1 MMLKLLLKKQL
12 LEIFQIYFY
21 DAKKNKAR
29 SKISTAIYFVW
40 FILFVFGLLGGIFT
54 FLAVKLC
61 TPLLTAGIDWLYF
74 ALMGLI
80 AVLLGAF
87 GSVFNTYAG
96 LYLPKDNDL
105 LLSMPIPVSTLVG
118 ARLFGVYLMGLLY
131 SVVVILP
138 AIIVYWVIA
147 GVTLPVILGGLL
159 MTLLISVFVLILSCV
174 LGWMVA
180 KISQKLKHKSLIT
193 VLVSLAV
200 IGVYYF
206 VYFKAQSL
214 IQDLLANATVYGA
227 RIKGTAYPVYLFGSI
242 GVGDVR
248 ASVIVSV
255 AVAVLFFM
263 MWVLLSRSF
272 LKITTSTG
280 KVIHRE
286 YREKHSRQRSIDVA
300 LLGREISRF
309 TASPNYMLN
318 CGLGT
323 FLMPLCA
330 IAMLWKGGE
339 LFEMLDAMFA
349 ETEGSVL
356 LLLCVVL
363 CGLAS
368 MNFMTAPSVSLEGKS
383 IWFLKS
389 LPVEPWRI
397 FRAKISMQL
406 LLTGLPLLLCVMCT
420 VTVYS
425 MYSLQ
430 LLMILL
436 FGGSYILLMALIGLF
451 LGVKMATLTWT
462 NEIMPIKQGGAVIIT
477 LLCGFVYMVLLF
489 VGFMLMPG
497 WKLGFCRYM
506 SCFVGANLFL
516 SAYFYLWLRKKG
528 VARFSAL

>member
-1 MMLKLLLKKQL
+1 MLKLLIKKQL
-12 LEIFQIYFY
+12 LEIFQVYFY

-29 SKISTAIYFVW
+29 SRTSTAMYFA
-40 FILFVFGLLGGIFT
+40 LFALLVFGLLGGIFT

-61 TPLLTAGIDWLYF
+61 TPLITAEMDWMYF

-131 SVVVILP
+131 SAVVILP
-138 AIIVYWVIA
+138 AIIVYWVTA
-147 GVTLPVILGGLL
+147 GVTLPVVLGGLL
-159 MTLLISVFVLILSCV
+159 MTLLISVFVLTISCV
-174 LGWMVA
+174 LGWLVA
-180 KISQKLKHKSLIT
+180 KISQKLKHKSLVT
-193 VLVSLAV
+193 VLISLVV

-214 IQDLLANATVYGA
+214 IQNLLANAAVYGA
-227 RIKGTAYPVYLFGSI
+227 RIKGAAYPVYLFGKI

-248 ASVIVSV
+248 ASVSGSV
-255 AVAVLFFM
+255 VVVALFGL

-272 LKITTSTG
+272 LQIAISTG
-280 KVIHRE
+280 NVIHRE
-286 YREKHSRQRSIDVA
+286 YRETRSRQRSMDAA
-300 LLGREISRF
+300 LLNREFSHF

-330 IAMLWKGGE
+330 VAVLWKGSE
-339 LFEMLDAMFA
+339 LFAVLDAMFA
-349 ETEGSVL
+349 ETAGSVL
-356 LLLCVVL
+356 LLLCVML

-368 MNFMTAPSVSLEGKS
+368 MNFMTAPSVSLEGKNL
-383 IWFLKS
+383 WLMQS
-389 LPVEPWRI
+389 LPVETWRI
-397 FRAKISMQL
+397 FRAKIRMQL
-406 LLTGLPLLLCVMCT
+406 LLTGLPLLLCIVC
-420 VTVYS
+420 VVIVYPIHS
-425 MYSLQ
+425 MQ
-430 LLMILL
+430 LLILL
-436 FGGSYILLMALIGLF
+436 LFAGSYVLLMALLGLF
-451 LGVKMATLTWT
+451 LGVKMPTLTWT
-462 NEIMPIKQGGAVIIT
+462 NETVVIKQGAPVMIT
-477 LLCGFVYMVLLF
+477 LFGGFGYMVLLF
-489 VGFMLMPG
+489 VGFMLLSG
-497 WKLGFCRYM
+497 WMLGFCGYM

-516 SAYFYLWLRKKG
+516 SGWFYLWLRKKG

>member
-1 MMLKLLLKKQL
+1 MLKLLLKKQL
-12 LEIFQIYFY
+12 LEIFQVYFY
-21 DAKKNKAR
+21 DAKKNRAR
-29 SKISTAIYFVW
+29 SKTSTAMYFVW
-40 FILFVFGLLGGIFT
+40 FSLLVFGLLGGIFT

-61 TPLLTAGIDWLYF
+61 APLITAGMDWLYF

-147 GVTLPVILGGLL
+147 GVTLPVVLGGLL
-159 MTLLISVFVLILSCV
+159 MTLLISVFVLIISCV

-214 IQDLLANATVYGA
+214 IQNLLANATVYGTQ
-227 RIKGTAYPVYLFGSI
+227 IKGAAYPVYLFGSI
-242 GVGDVR
+242 GIGDVR
-248 ASVIVSV
+248 ASVIVSA
-255 AVAVLFFM
+255 AVAVLFFL

-272 LKITTSTG
+272 LQIATSTG
-280 KVIHRE
+280 KVVHRE
-286 YREKHSRQRSIDVA
+286 YRETHSRKRSIDAA
-300 LLGREISRF
+300 LLGREFSRF

-330 IAMLWKGGE
+330 IAVFWKGSE
-339 LFEMLDAMFA
+339 LFAMLDAMFA
-349 ETEGSVL
+349 EKTDSVL
-356 LLLCVVL
+356 LLLCVLL

-383 IWFLKS
+383 LWLMQS

-397 FRAKISMQL
+397 FRAKIRMQL
-406 LLTGLPLLLCVMCT
+406 LLTGLPLLLCIVCM
-420 VTVYS
+420 VVVYPIHS
-425 MYSLQ
+425 MQ
-430 LLMILL
+430 LLMLLL
-436 FGGSYILLMALIGLF
+436 FAGSYVLFMALVGLF
-451 LGVKMATLTWT
+451 FGIKMPTLTWT
-462 NEIMPIKQGGAVIIT
+462 NEVVLIKQGAPVMIT
-477 LLCGFVYMVLLF
+477 LFGGFGYMVLLF
-489 VGFMLMPG
+489 VGFMLLPG
-497 WKLGFCRYM
+497 WILGFCGYM
-506 SCFVGANLFL
+506 SCYVGANLFL
-516 SAYFYLWLRKKG
+516 SGWVYLWLRKKG

>member
-1 MMLKLLLKKQL
+1 MLKLLLKKQL

-40 FILFVFGLLGGIFT
+40 FILLVFGLLGGIFT

-61 TPLLTAGIDWLYF
+61 TPLLTAGIDWMYF

-383 IWFLKS
+383 IWLLQS

-436 FGGSYILLMALIGLF
+436 FGGSYVWLMALLGLF
-451 LGVKMATLTWT
+451 LGVKMPTLTWT

>member
-1 MMLKLLLKKQL
+1 MLKLLIKKQL
-12 LEIFQIYFY
+12 LEIFQVYFY

-29 SKISTAIYFVW
+29 SRTSTAMYFA
-40 FILFVFGLLGGIFT
+40 LFALLVFGLLGGIFT

-61 TPLLTAGIDWLYF
+61 TPLITAEMDWMYF

-131 SVVVILP
+131 SAVVILP
-138 AIIVYWVIA
+138 AIIVYWVTA
-147 GVTLPVILGGLL
+147 GVTLPVVLGGLL
-159 MTLLISVFVLILSCV
+159 MTLLISVFVLTISCV
-174 LGWMVA
+174 LGWLVA
-180 KISQKLKHKSLIT
+180 KISQKLKHKSLVT
-193 VLVSLAV
+193 VLISLVV

-214 IQDLLANATVYGA
+214 IQNLLANAAVYGA
-227 RIKGTAYPVYLFGSI
+227 RIKGAAYPVYLFGKI

-248 ASVIVSV
+248 ASVIGSV
-255 AVAVLFFM
+255 VVVALFGL

-272 LKITTSTG
+272 LQIAISTG
-280 KVIHRE
+280 NVIHRE
-286 YREKHSRQRSIDVA
+286 YRETRSRQRSMDAA
-300 LLGREISRF
+300 LLNREFSHF

-330 IAMLWKGGE
+330 VAVLWKGSE
-339 LFEMLDAMFA
+339 LFAVLAAMFA
-349 ETEGSVL
+349 ETAGSVL
-356 LLLCVVL
+356 LLLCVML

-368 MNFMTAPSVSLEGKS
+368 MNFMTAPSVSLEGKNL
-383 IWFLKS
+383 WLMQS
-389 LPVEPWRI
+389 LPVETWRI
-397 FRAKISMQL
+397 FRAKIRMQL
-406 LLTGLPLLLCVMCT
+406 LLTGLPLLLCIVC
-420 VTVYS
+420 VVIVYPIHS
-425 MYSLQ
+425 MQ
-430 LLMILL
+430 LLILL
-436 FGGSYILLMALIGLF
+436 LFAGSYVLLMALLGLF
-451 LGVKMATLTWT
+451 LGVKMPTLTWT
-462 NEIMPIKQGGAVIIT
+462 NETVVIKQGAPVMIT
-477 LLCGFVYMVLLF
+477 LFGGFGYMVLLF
-489 VGFMLMPG
+489 VGFMLLSG
-497 WKLGFCRYM
+497 WMLGFCGYM

-516 SAYFYLWLRKKG
+516 SGWFYLWLRKKG

>member
-1 MMLKLLLKKQL
+1 MLKLLLKKQL

-436 FGGSYILLMALIGLF
+436 FGGSYVWLMALLGLF
-451 LGVKMATLTWT
+451 LGVKMPTLTWT

>member
-12 LEIFQIYFY
+12 LEIFQVYFY

-40 FILFVFGLLGGIFT
+40 FILLVFGLLGGIFT

-61 TPLLTAGIDWLYF
+61 TPLLTAGIDWMYF

-174 LGWMVA
+174 LGWLVA

-193 VLVSLAV
+193 VLVSLVV

-436 FGGSYILLMALIGLF
+436 FGGSYVWLMALLGLF
-451 LGVKMATLTWT
+451 LGVKMPTLTWT

>member
-1 MMLKLLLKKQL
+1 MLKLLLKKQL
-12 LEIFQIYFY
+12 FEIFQVYFY

-29 SKISTAIYFVW
+29 SKTSTAMY
-40 FILFVFGLLGGIFT
+40 FILFILLVFGLLGGIFT

-96 LYLPKDNDL
+96 LFLTKDNDL

-138 AIIVYWVIA
+138 AIIVYWVRA
-147 GVTLPVILGGLL
+147 GVTLPAIIGGLL
-159 MTLLISVFVLILSCV
+159 MTLLISVFVLIISCV

-214 IQDLLANATVYGA
+214 IQNLLANATVYGA
-227 RIKGTAYPVYLFGSI
+227 RIKGAAYPVYLFGSI
-242 GVGDVR
+242 GIGDVR
-248 ASVIVSV
+248 ASVIVST
-255 AVAVLFFM
+255 AVAVLFFL

-272 LKITTSTG
+272 LQIATSTG
-280 KVIHRE
+280 KVVHRE
-286 YREKHSRQRSIDVA
+286 YRETHRRKRSIDAA
-300 LLGREISRF
+300 LLGREFSRF

-330 IAMLWKGGE
+330 IAVLWKGGE

-349 ETEGSVL
+349 ETEGSVT
-356 LLLCVVL
+356 LLLCVVF
-363 CGLAS
+363 CGLVS

-383 IWFLKS
+383 LWLLQS

-397 FRAKISMQL
+397 FRAKIRMQI
-406 LLTGLPLLLCVMCT
+406 LLTGLPLLLCVGCT
-420 VTVYS
+420 EAVYS
-425 MYSLQ
+425 MYLLQ
-430 LLMILL
+430 LLTILL
-436 FGGSYILLMALIGLF
+436 FGGSYVLLMALVGLF
-451 LGVKMATLTWT
+451 LGIKMPILTWT

-477 LLCGFVYMVLLF
+477 LLCGFVYMILLF
-489 VGFMLMPG
+489 AGFMLLSG
-497 WKLGFCRYM
+497 WRLGFCRYI
-506 SCFVGANLFL
+506 SCFVGTNLVL
-516 SAYFYLWLRKKG
+516 SGWVYLWLRKKG
-528 VARFSAL
+528 TTRFSAL

>member
-1 MMLKLLLKKQL
+1 MLKLLLKKQL
-12 LEIFQIYFY
+12 LEVFQVYFY

-29 SKISTAIYFVW
+29 SRTSTVMYFVW
-40 FILFVFGLLGGIFT
+40 FILLVFGLLGGIFT

-61 TPLLTAGIDWLYF
+61 TPLITAGMDWMYF

-105 LLSMPIPVSTLVG
+105 LLSMPIPISTLVG

-147 GVTLPVILGGLL
+147 GVTLPVVLGGLL
-159 MTLLISVFVLILSCV
+159 MILLISVFVLIISCV

-214 IQDLLANATVYGA
+214 IQNLLANATVYGA
-227 RIKGTAYPVYLFGSI
+227 RIKGAAYPVYLFGCI
-242 GVGDVR
+242 GIGDVR
-248 ASVIVSV
+248 ASVIVSA
-255 AVAVLFFM
+255 AVAVLFCL
-263 MWVLLSRSF
+263 MWVLLSHSF
-272 LKITTSTG
+272 LQIATSTG
-280 KVIHRE
+280 KVIHKE
-286 YREKHSRQRSIDVA
+286 YREKHSRKRSIDAA
-300 LLGREISRF
+300 LLGREFSRF

-330 IAMLWKGGE
+330 IAVLWKGDE
-339 LFEMLDAMFA
+339 MFEMLDAMFA
-349 ETEGSVL
+349 ETEGSVT

-363 CGLAS
+363 CGLVS

-383 IWFLKS
+383 LWLLQS

-397 FRAKISMQL
+397 FRAKIRMQL
-406 LLTGLPLLLCVMCT
+406 LLTGLPLLLCIVCME
-420 VTVYS
+420 VVYPFHS
-425 MYSLQ
+425 TQ
-430 LLMILL
+430 LLILL
-436 FGGSYILLMALIGLF
+436 LFAGSYVLFMALVGLIF
-451 LGVKMATLTWT
+451 GIKMPTLTWT

-477 LLCGFVYMVLLF
+477 LLCGFIYMIVLF
-489 VGFMLMPG
+489 VGFMLLPG
-497 WKLGFCRYM
+497 WRLGFGRYM
-506 SCFVGANLFL
+506 SCFVSANLLL
-516 SAYFYLWLRKKG
+516 SVYCYLWLRKKG
-528 VARFSAL
+528 VAHFSAL

>member
-1 MMLKLLLKKQL
+1 MLKLLLKKQF
-12 LEIFQIYFY
+12 LEIFQVYFY

-29 SKISTAIYFVW
+29 SKTSTAMYFVL
-40 FILFVFGLLGGIFT
+40 FILLIFGLLGGIFT

-61 TPLLTAGIDWLYF
+61 TPLITAGMDWLYF

-105 LLSMPIPVSTLVG
+105 LLSLPIPVSTLVG

-131 SVVVILP
+131 SGVVILP

-147 GVTLPVILGGLL
+147 GVTLPVVLGGLL
-159 MTLLISVFVLILSCV
+159 MTLLISVVVLIISCV

-200 IGVYYF
+200 IGIYYF

-214 IQDLLANATVYGA
+214 IQNLLANATVYGVQ
-227 RIKGTAYPVYLFGSI
+227 IKGVAYPVYLFGSI
-242 GVGDVR
+242 GIGDVR
-248 ASVIVSV
+248 ASVIVSTT
-255 AVAVLFFM
+255 VAVLFFL

-272 LKITTSTG
+272 LQITTSTG
-280 KVIHRE
+280 KVVHRE
-286 YREKHSRQRSIDVA
+286 YRKTHSRQRSIDTA
-300 LLGREISRF
+300 LLGREFSRF

-323 FLMPLCA
+323 FLMLLCA
-330 IAMLWKGGE
+330 IAMLWKGSE

-356 LLLCVVL
+356 LLLCVVF
-363 CGLAS
+363 CGLVS

-383 IWFLKS
+383 LWLLQS

-397 FRAKISMQL
+397 FKAKIRMQL
-406 LLTGLPLLLCVMCT
+406 LLTGLPLLLCVGCT
-420 VTVYS
+420 EAVYS
-425 MYSLQ
+425 IYWLQ
-430 LLMILL
+430 ILMILL
-436 FGGSYILLMALIGLF
+436 FGGSYMLLMAQVGLF
-451 LGVKMATLTWT
+451 LGIKMPTLTWT

-477 LLCGFVYMVLLF
+477 LLCGFVYTILLF
-489 VGFMLMPG
+489 VGFMLLSG
-497 WKLGFCRYM
+497 WRLGFCRYM
-506 SCFVGANLFL
+506 VCFVAANLFL
-516 SAYFYLWLRKKG
+516 SVLSYLWLRKKG